1 MNNWI
6 KENWTISLV
15 ILWFII
21 IGIFATYI
29 SK

>member
-1 MNNWI
+1 MKNWI
-6 KENWTISLV
+6 KENWTVIFV

-29 SK
+29 SE